1 MNFMKTIINSI
12 KFWVNGQLNDLKSKF
27 YEDLE
32 TKIDKD
38 SEMTN
43 DDALNLLSEL
53 SVVEPVTNENGAIY
67 TDENGAI
74 YTDLNGEILS
84 L

>member
-12 KFWVNGQLNDLKSKF
+12 KFWVNRQLNDLKSKF

-53 SVVEPVTNENGAIY
+53 NVVELVTNENGAVF

-74 YTDLNGEILS
+74 YVL
-84 L
+84 

>member
-12 KFWVNGQLNDLKSKF
+12 KFWVNGQLNDLKYKF

-53 SVVEPVTNENGAIY
+53 NVVELVTNENGAVF

-74 YTDLNGEILS
+74 YVL
-84 L
+84 

>member
-1 MNFMKTIINSI
+1 MNFTKTIINSI

-43 DDALNLLSEL
+43 DDALNLLLEL
-53 SVVEPVTNENGAIY
+53 SVVEPVTNENGAVF
-67 TDENGAI
+67 TNENGAI
-74 YTDLNGEILS
+74 YVL
-84 L
+84 